1 MSQAPETSSPDEGT
15 KGYLRAFSDL
25 AQRIRDGSSFSGRER
40 HCAFLNT
47 GQGDFA
53 DISTLSGFGMPSDGR
68 GLALTDWD
76 HDGDLDLWFSN
87 RSAPRLQFL
96 QNKIPPE
103 SSRWISFRLT
113 GNPASKCSRDAIGSQ
128 VELIFSDATQRRVK
142 TLHAGNGLMSQSSKW
157 IHFGLGAANKRL
169 VAAKVRWAGGVE
181 EEFKGLEEG
190 KRWIL
195 TQGRGQAIEAG
206 KRESIRLPAKPI
218 SLPEATEVARI
229 RLSQPLKIPELS
241 YQDFSGKAQ
250 SITRLTASTAV
261 LINLWASWCTPCASE
276 LEAFE
281 SSRSLLESK
290 GIRVIAL
297 NVDHLNPDEQIT
309 PRDAARALE
318 KFGFRGAGGMAD
330 ERLLSLLQQSIL
342 ATVYR
347 HHQMP
352 VPVSFLI
359 DRGGW
364 LSAIYKGPVEVSR
377 IMSDLEKLGRNPQSA
392 LEAAVPFEGAWA
404 KKYFPADPVAL
415 SRASMEGAY
424 LEEARAS
431 LLSFL
436 EKHEAPP
443 GNPGIPAEQKRNM
456 QLGAVHF
463 QFGEI
468 FLRENREAEALS
480 SFLTSLKYTPRQIP
494 ALNRI
499 SWLLATASKS
509 SVRNGAESLRYAK
522 FMMQAPGATDDPAL
536 LSTLAA
542 AHAAANQFPA
552 AIQTTLKV
560 IALLEAGQRPDK
572 QKEQQERLKLYRQ
585 GKALSSPLGRTTP

>member
-1 MSQAPETSSPDEGT
+1 MSQAPETSTPDEGT
-15 KGYLRAFSDL
+15 EGYLQAFGDL
-25 AQRIRDGSSFSGRER
+25 AQRIRDGASFSGRER

-53 DISTLSGFGMPSDGR
+53 DVSTLSGFGMPSDGR
-68 GLALTDWD
+68 GLAITDWD

-103 SSRWISFRLT
+103 SSRWISVRLE
-113 GNPASKCSRDAIGSQ
+113 GNPERKCSRDAIGSR

-142 TLHAGNGLMSQSSKW
+142 TLYAGNGLMSQSSKW
-157 IHFGLGAANKRL
+157 LHFGLGAADQRL
-169 VAAKVRWAGGVE
+169 VAAKVRWAGGAE

-195 TQGRGQAIEAG
+195 MQERGKALEAS
-206 KRESIRLPAKPI
+206 KREPITLPAKAI
-218 SLPEATEVARI
+218 KLPVATDVARI

-241 YQDFSGKAQ
+241 YRDFSGETQ
-250 SITRLTASTAV
+250 SITQLASSTAV

-281 SSRSLLESK
+281 KARSLFESK
-290 GIRVIAL
+290 GIRVVAL
-297 NVDHLNPDEQIT
+297 NVDHLDPEEEIT
-309 PRDAARALE
+309 PRGAARAMA
-318 KFGFRGAGGMAD
+318 KFGFRGSGGMAD
-330 ERLLSLLQQSIL
+330 EKILTLLQQSIL
-342 ATVYR
+342 ASVYR

-352 VPVSFLI
+352 VPISFLI

-377 IMSDLEKLGRNPQSA
+377 ILSDLEKLGRSPEAA
-392 LEAAVPFEGAWA
+392 LKAAVPFEGVWS
-404 KKYFPADPVAL
+404 KKFFPADPVAI
-415 SRASMEGAY
+415 SRAYMEGDY
-424 LEEARAS
+424 LEEARSS

-456 QLGAVHF
+456 QIGAVYF

-468 FLRENREAEALS
+468 FLREDRETRARS
-480 SFLTSLKYTPRQIP
+480 SFLKSLDYTPRQLP
-494 ALNRI
+494 VLNRI
-499 SWLLATASKS
+499 SWLLATAGDS
-509 SVRNGAESLRYAK
+509 SVRNGIEALRYAK
-522 FMMQAPGATDDPAL
+522 FMMGAPGAADDPAL

-542 AHAAANQFPA
+542 AHAAADQFPA

-560 IALLEAGQRPDK
+560 IKILEAGQRPDK
-572 QKEQQERLKLYRQ
+572 LEEQQGRLRLYRQ
-585 GKALSSPLGRTTP
+585 GKTLSRPLGRTTP

>member
-1 MSQAPETSSPDEGT
+1 MSQAPETSSPEEAT
-15 KGYLRAFSDL
+15 TGYLRAFSDL
-25 AQRIRDGSSFSGRER
+25 AQRIRDGTSFSGRER

-68 GLALTDWD
+68 GLAITDWD
-76 HDGDLDLWFSN
+76 HDGDLDLWLSN

-96 QNKIPPE
+96 QNEIPPK
-103 SSRWISFRLT
+103 SSRWISVRLE
-113 GNPASKCSRDAIGSQ
+113 GNPASKCSRDAIGSR
-128 VELIFSDATQRRVK
+128 VELIFYEATQRRVK

-157 IHFGLGAANKRL
+157 LHFGLGPADKRL
-169 VAAKVRWAGGVE
+169 VAAKVRWAGGAE
-181 EEFKGLEEG
+181 EEFKGLQEG

-195 TQGRGQAIEAG
+195 IQDRGKALEAV
-206 KRESIRLPAKPI
+206 KREAISLP
-218 SLPEATEVARI
+218 SGEMQLPEATDIARI

-241 YQDFSGKAQ
+241 YRDFSGNAQ
-250 SITRLTASTAV
+250 SITRLASSTAV
-261 LINLWASWCTPCASE
+261 LVNLWASWCTPCASE

-290 GIRVIAL
+290 GVTVVAL
-297 NVDHLNPDEQIT
+297 NVDHLNPDEKIT
-309 PRDAARALE
+309 PADAARAME
-318 KFGFRGAGGMAD
+318 RFGFRGAGGMAD
-330 ERLLSLLQQSIL
+330 EQLLSLLQQSIL
-342 ATVYR
+342 ASVYR

-377 IMSDLEKLGRNPQSA
+377 LLSDLEKLGKGPQSA
-392 LEAAVPFEGAWA
+392 LEAAVPFKGVWA

-415 SRASMEGAY
+415 SRASMEGGY

-443 GNPGIPAEQKRNM
+443 GNPSVPAEQKRNL

-468 FLRENREAEALS
+468 FLREDGEAEALS
-480 SFLTSLKYTPRQIP
+480 SFLTSLKYTPKQIP

-499 SWLLATASKS
+499 AGLLATAGDS
-509 SVRNGAESLRYAK
+509 SVRNGAESLRYAQ
-522 FMMQAPGATDDPAL
+522 FMMQAPGATDDPTL

-552 AIQTTLKV
+552 AVQTTMKV
-560 IALLEAGQRPDK
+560 IALLKAGQRSDE
-572 QKEQQERLKLYRQ
+572 QKEQQRRLNLYRQ
-585 GKALSSPLGRTTP
+585 GKTLSYPPGGTNP